1 MLTAKVSVAAMLTC
15 YNRCEQTLEC
25 LHRLFCAAAK
35 VQQTKVTVFLLDDAS
50 PDGTGDAVS
59 RRYPEARVTRGTGDL
74 FWNRGMHRVMSIAMQ
89 ESFDYYFWLNDD
101 TALSE
106 SALQNLIQT
115 SHQMRK
121 QTGTDCIVVGTTEKE
136 PGSGVATYGGR
147 VRRSRW
153 RPLHFEL
160 VTPGKEP
167 LPCDTMNGN
176 CVLIP
181 ASVVAAV
188 GPIDP
193 VFRHSMGD
201 TDYGF
206 RARKAGFDIWVMPG
220 YAGVCK
226 KNRPEGEWVD
236 HSVPLAR
243 RLRKVVEPKALPL
256 RPWAIYTRRHAG
268 VLWPLVWAWPYV
280 NIVRTSVIAALS
292 KTEAVRS
299 LQNIVLAAFVG
310 GGFCSFEVHAGDLF
324 APREIDRNFFGM
336 HIHWNDTSRQVEM
349 PPIGSLRLWDTR
361 TTWSNLEPRRGAW
374 DFRKLDKH
382 IALAQRE
389 NLDLMMTLGS
399 TPPWASMRP
408 SQDGPYGPGT
418 GEPPRDLGD
427 WDNYVRQVATR
438 YKGKIR
444 YYEVLNEPVL
454 IEHEKSCLSK
464 RHFWCGSAAEM
475 VEITRRTSEIVK
487 SIDPDAKIVAPGFT
501 GATSGRLDLFLDAGG
516 GQYVDVIAHHFYAL
530 HPQQMLERINLVKK
544 SMLAHGYGHL
554 ELWNTESGYTDRDRE
569 THDGIAGVS
578 SLAPELMKAYVPQ
591 SLALA
596 AAAGVRRYF
605 WYAWDN
611 SMMGMASPD
620 GSRALSGGLAYI
632 QTVKWL
638 RGRIVRDC
646 GKFRKNF
653 WSCILENNGK
663 EALMVWS
670 TTGVKPLRLEYNW
683 NVVARQ
689 SLDGSVATLSAS
701 GVLDVGPVPVLLIP
715 VGFDQ

>member
-1 MLTAKVSVAAMLTC
+1 
-15 YNRCEQTLEC
+15 
-25 LHRLFCAAAK
+25 
-35 VQQTKVTVFLLDDAS
+35 
-50 PDGTGDAVS
+50 
-59 RRYPEARVTRGTGDL
+59 
-74 FWNRGMHRVMSIAMQ
+74 
-89 ESFDYYFWLNDD
+89 
-101 TALSE
+101 
-106 SALQNLIQT
+106 
-115 SHQMRK
+115 
-121 QTGTDCIVVGTTEKE
+121 
-136 PGSGVATYGGR
+136 
-147 VRRSRW
+147 
-153 RPLHFEL
+153 
-160 VTPGKEP
+160 
-167 LPCDTMNGN
+167 
-176 CVLIP
+176 
-181 ASVVAAV
+181 
-188 GPIDP
+188 
-193 VFRHSMGD
+193 
-201 TDYGF
+201 
-206 RARKAGFDIWVMPG
+206 
-220 YAGVCK
+220 
-226 KNRPEGEWVD
+226 
-236 HSVPLAR
+236 
-243 RLRKVVEPKALPL
+243 
-256 RPWAIYTRRHAG
+256 
-268 VLWPLVWAWPYV
+268 
-280 NIVRTSVIAALS
+280 
-292 KTEAVRS
+292 
-299 LQNIVLAAFVG
+299 
-310 GGFCSFEVHAGDLF
+310 
-324 APREIDRNFFGM
+324 
-336 HIHWNDTSRQVEM
+336 
-349 PPIGSLRLWDTR
+349 
-361 TTWSNLEPRRGAW
+361 
-374 DFRKLDKH
+374 
-382 IALAQRE
+382 
-389 NLDLMMTLGS
+389 
-399 TPPWASMRP
+399 
-408 SQDGPYGPGT
+408 
-418 GEPPRDLGD
+418 
-427 WDNYVRQVATR
+427 
-438 YKGKIR
+438 
-444 YYEVLNEPVL
+444 
-454 IEHEKSCLSK
+454 
-464 RHFWCGSAAEM
+464 M